1 MAMAA
6 RLRSGL
12 PLLRRALNAGNL
24 FAAERSVASM
34 AAVCP
39 IVSKPEVV
47 PRKKE
52 LEITS
57 NHPSRLPED
66 VFLHLNWLLNGFIP
80 LFLWFARSYAS
91 SPPANQPKVKTY
103 LLLASSYGSWEIS
116 VSTRRVHYCICITWV
131 DSDIVIIIFGHTI
144 SETVQNCPLAII
156 VVVPLKLY
164 GVSGN
169 YATALYIAAVKANVL
184 DKVES
189 ELHMLIQASKKSPT
203 FSQFMKDLSVT
214 ADTRVKA
221 IKDIC
226 AETKFSEITKNFLVS
241 INLFVILPTVVVAE
255 SGRLGHLDRIAQR
268 FSELTMAH
276 RGEVKAIV
284 TTVIPL
290 FFTTHLVTPSLL
302 SLGHAKGHDSI
313 HELLCLQPLP
323 PEEEKE
329 LKETLQH
336 ILGQG
341 TKVIVEQ
348 KIDPSILGGLVVE
361 FAQKVFDMS
370 IKTRAAQMERFLR
383 QPINLDGH

>member
-1 MAMAA
+1 MAMTA

-24 FAAERSVASM
+24 FAAERSVASV

-39 IVSKPEVV
+39 IVSKPE
-47 PRKKE
+47 
-52 LEITS
+52 
-57 NHPSRLPED
+57 
-66 VFLHLNWLLNGFIP
+66 
-80 LFLWFARSYAS
+80 FARSYAS
-91 SPPANQPKVKTY
+91 SPPANQQKVK
-103 LLLASSYGSWEIS
+103 
-116 VSTRRVHYCICITWV
+116 
-131 DSDIVIIIFGHTI
+131 
-144 SETVQNCPLAII
+144 
-156 VVVPLKLY
+156 VPLKLY

-189 ELHMLIQASKKSPT
+189 ELHTLIQASKKSPT

-226 AETKFSEITKNFLVS
+226 AETKFSEITKNFLV
-241 INLFVILPTVVVAE
+241 VVAE
-255 SGRLGHLDRIAQR
+255 SGRLGHLERIEQR

-276 RGEVKAIV
+276 RGEVKATV
-284 TTVIPL
+284 TTVI
-290 FFTTHLVTPSLL
+290 
-302 SLGHAKGHDSI
+302 
-313 HELLCLQPLP
+313 PLP

-341 TKVIVEQ
+341 TKVKVEQ
-348 KIDPSILGGLVVE
+348 KILELSS
-361 FAQKVFDMS
+361 S
-370 IKTRAAQMERFLR
+370 IKIDHSQTSNRSKIPSLYRHISAFIIHRLHNPSACRAYPLGSA
-383 QPINLDGH
+383 NLQTPYDRRGDPVSNGVFSGNEEI